1 MCHEKDD
8 PHRVLQL
15 RASYGELPAEY
26 PTCRSHVATQL
37 DEEVLKFYEERA
49 KELRHKWGSDECGA
63 RRKAYA
69 EMLHRFLPE
78 GHPVL
83 RYYAV

>member
-1 MCHEKDD
+1 M
-8 PHRVLQL
+8 
-15 RASYGELPAEY
+15 
-26 PTCRSHVATQL
+26 SHVATQL
-37 DEEVLKFYEERA
+37 DEGALKYYEERA
-49 KELRHKWGSDECGA
+49 KELQDKWDSDERSA

-83 RYYAV
+83 RYYKV